1 MGRHFNKT
9 NLLRIVVPLAV
20 VVVGVLLLH
29 LSRAATPF
37 LTAEPENGT
46 PSAGASIGS
55 DATASNGKYVTFP
68 APKPGIAPYGYA
80 DYCTLESTNTVIYGW
95 AYDPDATAVT
105 DPTVTI
111 TINGVS
117 KTVPTDQ
124 AGYRDAAINT
134 WIDTYR
140 AGNIKPGTYGF
151 RAVFSGLSKS
161 SVYNISG
168 TVINVGGGTNAPLH
182 INDGG
187 YVDGDP
193 TKISFI
199 ANQVP
204 SECLSGT
211 AAVATTPCGN
221 TMAMPYKYDHVL
233 WIYEENHAYSQ
244 VINNANA
251 PYMTSLAKA
260 CGSSSQYYDNL
271 PLSELYPGTTTIYA
285 HSSISYNADSAGSD
299 CTYGNGAHGTECWL
313 SVSSTFK
320 HNLPWKTIFQQV
332 TEKGGTWRNY
342 EESAPTNCYPVDSTS
357 TPPLYVWDHNPVV
370 NFTVNNGD
378 CAANDV
384 AIPGIVCPDKAGK
397 CNTAP
402 TGRLISDIKAG
413 TLPTYGVI
421 IPNQTNMMH
430 SGTVNSADTWLKTY
444 LTPLFASAEYKKGR
458 TAVFVMWDEPF
469 SRTAT
474 MPFLAISATAKG
486 GIVTTQANNYAV
498 LGNTEAMLGITER
511 LGCASGTPPHAPGL
525 APPAGSSCFQGAG
538 TNLRTLFHM

>member
-1 MGRHFNKT
+1 MLVSIG
-9 NLLRIVVPLAV
+9 
-20 VVVGVLLLH
+20 GVLLIRA
-29 LSRAATPF
+29 SQAATGF
-37 LTAEPENGT
+37 ISNEPETGQVTAPAVSGT
-46 PSAGASIGS
+46 DS
-55 DATASNGKYVTFP
+55 TASGGKYIKFP
-68 APKPGIAPYGYA
+68 ATPGIAPYGVA
-80 DYCTLESTNTVIYGW
+80 DYCALEGTNTVIYGW
-95 AYDPDATAVT
+95 AYDPDNTVAS
-105 DPTVTI
+105 DPSVTVTV
-111 TINGVS
+111 NGVS

-124 AGYRDAAINT
+124 TDYRLAPIND

-140 AGNIKPGTYGF
+140 SGDAKPGSYGF
-151 RAVFSGLSKS
+151 RAVYSGLSKS
-161 SVYNISG
+161 TVYTISG
-168 TVINVGGGTNAPLH
+168 IISNVGGGANATLG
-182 INDGG
+182 INTGGLLDGN
-187 YVDGDP
+187 
-193 TKISFI
+193 I
-199 ANQVP
+199 ANTFIGKQLP

-211 AAVATTPCGN
+211 APVAKTPCGN
-221 TMAMPYKYDHVL
+221 VMPIPTKYDHVL
-233 WIYEENHAYSQ
+233 WIYEENHTYSQ

-271 PLSELYPGTTTIYA
+271 PLNELYPGTTTIFA

-313 SVSSTFK
+313 SVSNTFK
-320 HNLPWKTIFQQV
+320 HNLPWKTIFKQV

-342 EESAPTNCYPVDSTS
+342 EESAPGNCYPTDSG
-357 TPPLYVWDHNPVV
+357 LYVWDHNPVV

-378 CAANDV
+378 CAANDL
-384 AIPGIVCPDKAGK
+384 AIPGIVCPDKAVK

-402 TGRLISDIKAG
+402 TGRLINDINAG

-421 IPNQTNMMH
+421 IPNLNNMMH
-430 SGTVNSADTWLKTY
+430 NGTVNQADIWLKTY
-444 LTPLFASAEYKKGR
+444 LTALFASTEYKKGR
-458 TAVFVMWDEPF
+458 TAVFVIWDEPF

-486 GIVTTQANNYAV
+486 GIVTTQANNYTV